1 MEDNRK
7 VLYDIVYE
15 KMFTVM
21 NNYHPVSESLRELI
35 YDNSAPVRFTK
46 GELLLTENRECNV
59 LFFIAGGFCSCFYNC
74 GKKVLNLSLLFVEC
88 LKCMPLKVKKK
99 HSGCVVTRPRGESD
113 IAWIRVKSI
122 I

>member
-59 LFFIAGGFCSCFYNC
+59 LFFIAGGFCSCFYNKM
-74 GKKVLNLSLLFVEC
+74 GKNVSYDLPVTGIFVRHGIAFWGNNVL
-88 LKCMPLKVKKK
+88 
-99 HSGCVVTRPRGESD
+99 
-113 IAWIRVKSI
+113 
-122 I
+122 

>member
-59 LFFIAGGFCSCFYNC
+59 LFFIAGGFCSCFYNKD
-74 GKKVLNLSLLFVEC
+74 GKECIIRFAGDGNFVR
-88 LKCMPLKVKKK
+88 
-99 HSGCVVTRPRGESD
+99 HGIAFGETTFFD
-113 IAWIRVKSI
+113 
-122 I
+122 

>member
-59 LFFIAGGFCSCFYNC
+59 LF
-74 GKKVLNLSLLFVEC
+74 SLRVDFV
-88 LKCMPLKVKKK
+88 PV
-99 HSGCVVTRPRGESD
+99 
-113 IAWIRVKSI
+113 SI
-122 I
+122 IKMGKNVSYDLPVTGIFVRHGIAFWGNNVL

>member
-59 LFFIAGGFCSCFYNC
+59 LFLLLYSELPAPFLYQTGFYSRKMVGYF
-74 GKKVLNLSLLFVEC
+74 
-88 LKCMPLKVKKK
+88 
-99 HSGCVVTRPRGESD
+99 
-113 IAWIRVKSI
+113 SI
-122 I
+122 LPA